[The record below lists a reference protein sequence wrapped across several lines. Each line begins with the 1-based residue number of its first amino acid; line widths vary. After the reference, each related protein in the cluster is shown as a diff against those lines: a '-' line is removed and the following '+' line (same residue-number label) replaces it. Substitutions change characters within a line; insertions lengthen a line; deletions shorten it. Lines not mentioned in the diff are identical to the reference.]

1 MTLSALT
8 DALRKKRS
16 DDTGKKKKNPDIP
29 DEKLIEIYTRCSQC
43 GKALFMDD
51 RLIVD
56 QATSPEKFLARCN
69 DRLLEHRCN
78 SGSRP
83 QH

>member
-1 MTLSALT
+1 MTLQALA
-8 DALRKKRS
+8 DALRKKRLL
-16 DDTGKKKKNPDIP
+16 DTGKTKKGPDIP
-29 DEKLIEIYTRCSQC
+29 DEKLIELYTRCDQC

-51 RLIVD
+51 RLIIE
-56 QATSPEKFLARCN
+56 QATSMEKFLTRCN
-69 DRLLEHRCN
+69 DRLMEHRCN